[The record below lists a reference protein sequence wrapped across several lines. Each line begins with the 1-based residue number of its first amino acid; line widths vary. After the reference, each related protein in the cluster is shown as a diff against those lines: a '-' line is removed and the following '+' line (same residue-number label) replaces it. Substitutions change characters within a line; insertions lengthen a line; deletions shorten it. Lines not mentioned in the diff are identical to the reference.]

1 MQGTWGRAQVGIR
14 SIVRK
19 EVVEHLGS
27 KRFPLL
33 FALILLSGLATA
45 YFGVQSVAQ
54 TGVKETEQEIAFLRL
69 LSGATGSP
77 LPSFVYFVGLFGP
90 IIGIALSFDS
100 INREIASGSMLKM
113 LSNPIRRDNVIVGK
127 IAAGLL
133 VILLLISCATS
144 LVVGFTMLIAGFGPG
159 IEGAFRIIYFV
170 FASFLY
176 IGFWF
181 GIGLLFSIIFRRT
194 TTSALACISL
204 WVFFTIFV
212 YWIIDIIAI
221 EVAGLRYYFPSP
233 PLAAYVQ
240 YLEIIEALSRI
251 SPLTLYAEAASA
263 LLNPE
268 IRSLS
273 IFYYYAENLPTP
285 QPLSLDL
292 SIALAWPSFSA
303 LIAAFTVILTLNIIT
318 FMRAEI
324 RPAWA

>member
-1 MQGTWGRAQVGIR
+1 MQGTWRRAQVGVR

-54 TGVKETEQEIAFLRL
+54 AGIREAEQEIAFLRL

-100 INREIASGSMLKM
+100 INREVASGSMLRM
-113 LSNPIRRDNVIVGK
+113 LSNPIRRDNIITGK
-127 IAAGLL
+127 IVAGLL
-133 VILLLISCATS
+133 IVLLLISCATS
-144 LVVGFTMLIAGFGPG
+144 LVVGFTMLMAGFGPG
-159 IEGAFRIIYFV
+159 VEGAFRIIYFV

-176 IGFWF
+176 VGLWF
-181 GIGLLFSIIFRRT
+181 GVGLLFSIIFRRT

-204 WVFFTIFV
+204 WIFFTIFV
-212 YWIIDIIAI
+212 YLVVDIIAM
-221 EVAGLRYYFPSP
+221 EASGLRYYFPSP
-233 PLAAYVQ
+233 PLYAYLQ
-240 YLEIIEALSRI
+240 YLEIREALSRI
-251 SPLTLYAEAASA
+251 SPFTLYAEAASA

-303 LIAAFTVILTLNIIT
+303 LIAAFTVILTLSIIT

>member
-1 MQGTWGRAQVGIR
+1 MGVK

-27 KRFPLL
+27 KRFPLI

-54 TGVKETEQEIAFLRL
+54 ARIKEVEQAIAFLRL
-69 LSGATGSP
+69 LSGTAESP
-77 LPSFVYFVGLFGP
+77 LPSFTYFIGLFGP

-100 INREIASGSMLKM
+100 INREVASGSMLKM
-113 LSNPIRRDNVIVGK
+113 LSNPIRRDNIITGK
-127 IAAGLL
+127 IIAGLL
-133 VILLLISCATS
+133 IILLLISCATS
-144 LVVGFTMLIAGFGPG
+144 LVVGFIMLIAGFGPS
-159 IEGAFRIIYFV
+159 IEGAFRIIYFIL
-170 FASFLY
+170 ASFLY
-176 IGFWF
+176 VGLWF

-194 TTSALACISL
+194 TTSALACVSL
-204 WVFFTIFV
+204 WIFFAIFV
-212 YWIIDIIAI
+212 YWIVDIIAI

-240 YLEIIEALSRI
+240 YLEIKEALSRI
-251 SPLTLYAEAASA
+251 SPLTLYAEAASV

-268 IRSLS
+268 IRTVS
-273 IFYYYAENLPTP
+273 IFYYYAEDLPTP

-303 LIAAFTVILTLNIIT
+303 LMAAFIIVLTLSMVT
-318 FMRAEI
+318 FMRTEV

>member
-1 MQGTWGRAQVGIR
+1 MGVK

-19 EVVEHLGS
+19 EVMEHLGS
-27 KRFPLL
+27 KRFPLI

-54 TGVKETEQEIAFLRL
+54 ARIKETEQEIVFLKL
-69 LSGATGSP
+69 LSGTAQSP

-90 IIGIALSFDS
+90 IIGIALGFDS
-100 INREIASGSMLKM
+100 INREIASGSMLKI
-113 LSNPIRRDNVIVGK
+113 LSNPIRRDNIITGK
-127 IAAGLL
+127 IVAGLL

-144 LVVGFTMLIAGFGPG
+144 LVVGFIMLMAGFGPG
-159 IEGAFRIIYFV
+159 VEGAFRITYFV
-170 FASFLY
+170 LASFLY
-176 IGFWF
+176 VGLWF
-181 GIGLLFSIIFRRT
+181 GIGLLSSIIFRRT

-204 WVFFTIFV
+204 WIFFSIFV
-212 YWIIDIIAI
+212 YLIVDVIAM

-240 YLEIIEALSRI
+240 YFEIREALSKI
-251 SPLTLYAEAASA
+251 SPLTLYAEAAST

-268 IRSLS
+268 IRTVS
-273 IFYYYAENLPTP
+273 IFYYYAEDLPTP
-285 QPLSLDL
+285 QPLSLDS

-303 LIAAFTVILTLNIIT
+303 LTAAFIIVLTLSIVT
-318 FMRAEI
+318 FMRTEV